1 MKKTYLKIFSV
12 ITLLFTFFALVGC
25 FSQDTTLEFVQFP
38 KSVYLIEDESID
50 LKNVKI
56 KINGSEYSL
65 ESAMKIGAVV
75 TGYEFTEPGDYTL
88 VIKYGNAT
96 ISYSYHVGQV
106 TPTPDYDVVWD
117 GYGTEQYPYLISSKE
132 ELLGLSAVVN
142 GKVDGMDNQDFNNKY
157 YKLTNDI
164 NLTGV
169 VWTPIGE
176 GSRDDTTENA
186 TSFKGYFDGD
196 NHKIIGL
203 SDKGYYPAKPGEYK
217 NSLGTLVR
225 NGYVFGLFGIVDGAT
240 IKNIKMESVDIEGI
254 TIVIG
259 TEVVV
264 FNGDSVGAIAGYAIK
279 NGGHSKFENC
289 HVLSGSISSFDAIA
303 GIVGRSYS
311 SVSFYNC
318 TNAANI
324 SVTLNAPSA
333 KAAGITSI
341 ISLGNNVVFYNCSNS
356 GRISGTSTN
365 TAAIVANTQAVPFV
379 MLGCSNTGDVY
390 KGEEVYQT
398 LVNKTNAWKLN
409 LLANSTNSKG
419 DLYKLIN
426 TDGGI
431 KELSQN
437 IYASLKLHSI
447 TIDDNGVITLPTTDF
462 DWVTVNSVG
471 QETPVTTISVAEITT
486 LKAYVKI
493 VTSE

>member
-38 KSVYLIEDESID
+38 KSVYLTGESID

-106 TPTPDYDVVWD
+106 NPTPDYDVVWD
-117 GYGTEQYPYLISSKE
+117 GEGTEKAPYLISSKE

-142 GKVDGMDNQDFNNKY
+142 GKVVGMNGMNNQYFNNKY
-157 YKLTNDI
+157 YKLTSDI

-176 GSRDDTTENA
+176 GNRKDTTENA

-203 SDKGYYPAKPGEYK
+203 SDKGYYPAKSETYE
-217 NSLGTLVR
+217 NSLEMLVL

-264 FNGDSVGAIAGYAIK
+264 FNGDSVGAIAGYAIL
-279 NGGHSKFENC
+279 NGDHSKFENC

-324 SVTLNAPSA
+324 SVTLNATSA

-341 ISLGNNVVFYNCSNS
+341 ISSGNNAVFYNCSNS
-356 GRISGTSTN
+356 GRISGLSTN
-365 TAAIVANTQAVPFV
+365 TAAIVANTQEVPFV

-398 LVNKTNAWKLN
+398 LVNKTNNWNLN

-419 DLYKLIN
+419 DLYKLID
-426 TDGGI
+426 TKVGGI

-437 IYASLKLHSI
+437 IYASSLLTSI
-447 TIDDNGVITLPTTDF
+447 TNVDGVITLPTTSF
-462 DWVTVNSVG
+462 NWFTVNSEG
-471 QETPVTTISVAEITT
+471 IETSVTTISVAEITT
-486 LKAYVKI
+486 LKAYVK
-493 VTSE
+493 

>member
-38 KSVYLIEDESID
+38 KSVYLTTESID

-56 KINGSEYSL
+56 KINDSEYSL

-96 ISYSYHVGQV
+96 ISYSYRVGEV
-106 TPTPDYDVVWD
+106 TPTLDYDVDWEGEGIESD
-117 GYGTEQYPYLISSKE
+117 PYQISSKE

-142 GKVDGMDNQDFNNKY
+142 GKVVDKPNQEFNNKY

-176 GSRDDTTENA
+176 GSRKDTTENA

-203 SDKGYYPAKPGEYK
+203 SDKGYYPAKPGFYE
-217 NSLGTLVR
+217 NSLGMNVR

-264 FNGDSVGAIAGYAIK
+264 FNGDSVGAIAGYAIQ

-324 SVTLNAPSA
+324 SVTLNATSA

-341 ISLGNNVVFYNCSNS
+341 ISSGNNPVVFYNCSNS
-356 GRISGTSTN
+356 GRISGLSGS
-365 TAAIVANTQAVPFV
+365 TAAIVGNTQAVPFV

-398 LVNKTNAWKLN
+398 LVNKTNAWELN

-426 TDGGI
+426 TSGGI

-437 IYASLKLHSI
+437 IYASLELKSI
-447 TIDDNGVITLPTTDF
+447 TIDDGVISLPTTYF

-486 LKAYVKI
+486 LKAYVK
-493 VTSE
+493 TSE